1 MKIIYINQGI
11 INNDG
16 RFLIMPIAMLKSLI
30 KKITFYDKIY
40 FLLKDS
46 VIYGLRKKLMGQVA
60 NMVYGSPSKNFFVI
74 GVTGTNGKT
83 TTVNLIHKI
92 LNEHVSKTVM
102 ISTANIKI
110 GNQDLENSKK
120 MTSLDVFDL
129 QSILATAKDSGCKIA
144 VLEASSHGLNQYRFE
159 GVEFD
164 FAVLTNITHD
174 HLDFHGTFERY
185 AKAKEKLFRYV
196 LANKKQNKYAG
207 FPADDKIGK
216 QRFEEMPFDQKLS
229 YSTVASS
236 SLKASNIQ
244 ISNSGTTFSFNYLG
258 KSYDVKTKLL
268 GEFNVYNILA
278 ALSVVL
284 QMGVNIDQ
292 AIKSIEGFETVTG
305 RMEQIEKNGVRYFID
320 FAHTPDALEKTLDY
334 LSKIKGKGRLITLF
348 GAPGNRDKSKRPIM
362 GNIADQYSDI
372 LIATDDDPDTEN
384 RLEILEQLTS
394 DIKNKQEGKNLF
406 IIPERTLAIKFACE
420 IAQEGDY
427 VMFAGKGHETMQLT
441 NFGKRKWSDKEEVIK
456 NLK

>member
-1 MKIIYINQGI
+1 
-11 INNDG
+11 
-16 RFLIMPIAMLKSLI
+16 MLKSLI

-129 QSILATAKDSGCKIA
+129 QSILATAKDSWCKIA

-196 LANKKQNKYAG
+196 LANKKQNKYAW

-244 ISNSGTTFSFNYLG
+244 ISNSWTTFSFNYLW

-292 AIKSIEGFETVTG
+292 AIKSIEWFETVTG
-305 RMEQIEKNGVRYFID
+305 RMEQIEKNWVRYFID

-334 LSKIKGKGRLITLF
+334 LSKIKWKGRLITLF
-348 GAPGNRDKSKRPIM
+348 WAPGNRDKSKRPIM
-362 GNIADQYSDI
+362 WNIADQYSDI

-420 IAQEGDY
+420 IAQEWDY
-427 VMFAGKGHETMQLT
+427 IMFAGKGHETMQLT
-441 NFGKRKWSDKEEVIK
+441 NFWKRKWSDKEEVLK

>member
-1 MKIIYINQGI
+1 M
-11 INNDG
+11 
-16 RFLIMPIAMLKSLI
+16 KSLL
-30 KKITFYDKIY
+30 KKILMYDKLF

-46 VIYGLRKKLMGQVA
+46 VIYQLRKKLNGQLA
-60 NMVYGSPSKNFFVI
+60 NMMYGYPSKNFFVI

-92 LNEHVSKTVM
+92 LNEHVGKTVM
-102 ISTANIKI
+102 VSTANIKV
-110 GNQDLENSKK
+110 GNQDLANTKK

-129 QSILATAKDSGCKIA
+129 QSVLATAKDSWCKIA

-196 LANKKQNKYAG
+196 LSNKKQNKYAA
-207 FPADDKIGK
+207 FPADDKIGR
-216 QRFEEMPFDQKLS
+216 QRFEDMPFDKKLS
-229 YSTVASS
+229 YSVIASS
-236 SLKASNIQ
+236 SLKADNIK
-244 ISNSGTTFSFNYLG
+244 ISTEGTTFSFNYLG
-258 KSYDVKTKLL
+258 KSYDVKTKLV

-284 QMGVNIDQ
+284 QMGVNIEQ
-292 AIKSIEGFETVTG
+292 VIQSIEGFETVTW
-305 RMEQIEKNGVRYFID
+305 RMEQIEKNWVHYFVD

-334 LSKIKGKGRLITLF
+334 LNKIKWTWRLITLF
-348 GAPGNRDKSKRPIM
+348 GAPGNRDKTKRPIM
-362 GNIADQYSDI
+362 WEIADQYSDI

-384 RLEILEQLTS
+384 RLKILEQLTMNV
-394 DIKNKQEGKNLF
+394 KNKTLGKNLF

-420 IAQEGDY
+420 IAKEGDV
-427 VMFAGKGHETMQLT
+427 VMFAGKGHETVQLT
-441 NFGKRKWSDKEEVIK
+441 NFGKRKWSDMNEVKK
-456 NLK
+456 NLWI